1 VVVPEAEAGEQR
13 SQDELVVEVDLKFLP
28 IVARVQEGS
37 VVVLVA
43 AAAEQPR
50 WDAMMGAL
58 QQGKE
63 MAQQRLNVMDVEEY
77 GEQTQNRH

>member
-1 VVVPEAEAGEQR
+1 MVVPEAEAGEQR

>member
-1 VVVPEAEAGEQR
+1 MVVPEAEAGEQR
-13 SQDELVVEVDLKFLP
+13 SQDELVVEVDLKFLL

-43 AAAEQPR
+43 AVAEQPR

>member
-13 SQDELVVEVDLKFLP
+13 SQDELVVEVDLKFLL